1 MLRKY
6 ELLYVLRHDSPAEAT
21 QATIDKI
28 KDTITGQGGTIL
40 LHESWGK
47 KKLAYEIKKLNKGI
61 YQLTTFA
68 GESSI
73 IHEIERNLRI
83 NQEILRWLTV
93 QLEEQ
98 VTDLAAE
105 IEKYSQITPRMVPID
120 GEDDR
125 PQVDERPAA
134 TGTPKAEGEDN
145 GDDDEA
151 GGDDSADTASATG
164 AEATDEG

>member
-6 ELLYVLRHDSPAEAT
+6 ELLYVLRHDSPAENT

-83 NQEILRWLTV
+83 NQEVLRWLTV

-98 VTDLAAE
+98 VLDLAAE
-105 IEKYSQITPRMVPID
+105 IEKYSKITPRMVPID

-125 PQVDERPAA
+125 PTVEERPAA
-134 TGTPKAEGEDN
+134 PETAKAEGDDD
-145 GDDDEA
+145 GDDDGDEV
-151 GGDDSADTASATG
+151 GGDASPEAG